1 MEKWLPMTHMRAITC
16 FAESQVLHLKKLA
29 GLITT
34 CECVS
39 VQTGMCYVF
48 ISGAW
53 FIVGVKN
60 KKVKK
65 KGTPGPHHAGETQN
79 VYEKK
84 RCKDDVR
91 ELWTTSV
98 FLFFFSNVQLWMHT
112 DRKQRGEQT
121 CGQPGSGSNRSAS
134 VYQPLPSPCLF
145 SHSPFSKLLGV
156 IALCGNLTPNTLT
169 QTPPPHPLPA
179 SLACSQVV
187 GIPTA
192 CSAMIWL
199 MEFDFQ
205 RGSLKR
211 VWLFGRARD
220 ETGGRRGSWEGGDA
234 WRAEAESCQ
243 LDSGSA
249 VSL

>member
-1 MEKWLPMTHMRAITC
+1 MWENCEQRA
-16 FAESQVLHLKKLA
+16 FFFV
-29 GLITT
+29 
-34 CECVS
+34 
-39 VQTGMCYVF
+39 
-48 ISGAW
+48 
-53 FIVGVKN
+53 
-60 KKVKK
+60 
-65 KGTPGPHHAGETQN
+65 
-79 VYEKK
+79 
-84 RCKDDVR
+84 
-91 ELWTTSV
+91 
-98 FLFFFSNVQLWMHT
+98 FFSNVQLWMHT